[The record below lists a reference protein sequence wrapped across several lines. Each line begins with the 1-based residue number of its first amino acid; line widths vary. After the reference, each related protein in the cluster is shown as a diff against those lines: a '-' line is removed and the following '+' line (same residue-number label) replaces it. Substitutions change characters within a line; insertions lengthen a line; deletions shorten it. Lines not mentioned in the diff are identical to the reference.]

1 MCNSLYAC
9 ISLIKIVYLCM
20 ENLFRMAL
28 DYGAYI
34 AMAGI
39 GLYAIFVGEIIS
51 IFNYM
56 LEPSGQALLDDF
68 IKPPVEP
75 TAKILQFI
83 SIGVAPGLVM
93 SATSFM
99 IARRFGSKQIGWLII
114 AGGLVLL
121 IGMFYANT
129 MIDGIEKDLR
139 VFTVTVTP
147 PLFMAV
153 SIPMMVV
160 GALLF
165 RIKKRPKKYF

>member
-1 MCNSLYAC
+1 
-9 ISLIKIVYLCM
+9 M

-28 DYGAYI
+28 QYGAYI

-39 GLYAIFVGEIIS
+39 GLYAIFVGEMIS

-56 LEPSGQALLDDF
+56 LEPSGEALLDDF
-68 IKPPVEP
+68 IKPPVD
-75 TAKILQFI
+75 ASGKILQFI

-93 SATSFM
+93 TATSYL
-99 IARRFGSKQIGWLII
+99 IARKFGSKQTGWLII
-114 AGGLVLL
+114 IGGLVLL

-139 VFTVTVTP
+139 VFAVTITP

>member
-1 MCNSLYAC
+1 MT
-9 ISLIKIVYLCM
+9 
-20 ENLFRMAL
+20 NLFRMAL
-28 DYGAYI
+28 QYGAYI

-39 GLYAIFVGEIIS
+39 GLYAIFVGEMIS

-56 LEPSGQALLDDF
+56 LEPSGEALLDDF
-68 IKPPVEP
+68 IKPPVD
-75 TAKILQFI
+75 ASGKILQFI

-93 SATSFM
+93 TATSYL
-99 IARRFGSKQIGWLII
+99 IARKFGSKQTGWLII
-114 AGGLVLL
+114 IGGLVLL

-139 VFTVTVTP
+139 VFAVTITP

-165 RIKKRPKKYF
+165 RLKKRPKKYF